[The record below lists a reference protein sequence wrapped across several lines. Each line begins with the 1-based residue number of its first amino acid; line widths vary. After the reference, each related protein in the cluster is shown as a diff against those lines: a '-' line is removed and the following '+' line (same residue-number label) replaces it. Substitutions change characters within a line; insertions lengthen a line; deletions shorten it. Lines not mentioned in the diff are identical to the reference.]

1 MAVAAWEFGRFFKL
15 RDQVVSLAVGLAIG
29 FGLYGVKKLIDRQA
43 VGSVRVVVLN
53 REALPLAPKPGG
65 RVALLDGAGR
75 TEDDLRAAVGRREI
89 DALLIVRDR
98 DRADLLVRKEPVW
111 RPELS
116 EVLDAARRRAAL
128 DASRLSPAQLANILA
143 PVELTVT
150 VHESGTRLPG
160 RAEKITAGVLIA
172 LMLTAIFL
180 GFSYF
185 FTGITGEKQLRVTEQ
200 VVSAISPQTWIDG
213 KLLGITGTASL
224 STLVFGLTVA
234 IVVLTPRVLGGGSL
248 TIPTLAPGAT
258 LLFLALAVL
267 GILFWNCFFGAVA
280 ATISDPNTSSRSSM
294 MMLPLLPVGLAF
306 ITLGKPDAIAVRVLA
321 ILPGT
326 SSAVLPA
333 RLLLTDVASW
343 EIVLAFGLL
352 AGAIVF
358 LRRLAGRIFAVAML
372 IYGKEPRWREVL
384 RWAREA

>member
-15 RDQVVSLAVGLAIG
+15 RDQFISLLIGLGIG
-29 FGLYGVKKLIDRQA
+29 FGFYGVKKLIDREA
-43 VGSVRVVVLN
+43 AGSVRVVVLN
-53 REALPLAPKPGG
+53 REALPLEPKPGG
-65 RVALLDGAGR
+65 RVALLDAAGR
-75 TEDDLRAAVGRREI
+75 TEDDLRDAVGRREI

-116 EVLDAARRRAAL
+116 EALTAARRRAAL
-128 DASRLSPAQLANILA
+128 EASQLSPAQLASILA

-150 VHESGTRLPG
+150 VHESGTRLPSQ
-160 RAEKITAGVLIA
+160 AEKITAGVLIA

-180 GFSYF
+180 GFSYL

-213 KLLGITGTASL
+213 KLLGITATASL
-224 STLVFGLTVA
+224 SAVVLGLTVA
-234 IVVLTPRVLGGGSL
+234 TVMLVPRVLGGGSL
-248 TIPTLAPGAT
+248 TIPTLAPGT
-258 LLFLALAVL
+258 VLLFLVLAVL
-267 GILFWNCFFGAVA
+267 GIFFWNCFFGAIA
-280 ATISDPNTSSRSSM
+280 ATINDPHTSSRSTVM
-294 MMLPLLPVGLAF
+294 MFPLLPVGLAF
-306 ITLGKPDAIAVRVLA
+306 ITLGKPDALAVRVLG

-343 EIVLAFGLL
+343 EIILALGLL
-352 AGAIVF
+352 AGAIAF

-372 IYGKEPRWREVL
+372 IYGKEPTWKEVL